1 MSQTF
6 ACYNYNI
13 EIFEEGGFYNIIV
26 RFPNGKALTAYSIEK
41 DDPELILRP
50 IDEHKDLRECIYKHI
65 ALEPQMKASE
75 KVIPIKEASENIT
88 EATPK
93 AETSLL
99 ALGLELYDKGFNVI
113 PVNEN
118 KQPLT
123 SWDSSKRIDRE
134 ELAVLLKNAKGIA
147 IAGGSE
153 NPFKPVSVLVLIDID
168 KPSEIEKYPTLRKLI
183 ERTVS
188 WKTGIRCPK
197 CEAKKIGKDIEVIE
211 PGRRFKCLRCNT
223 EFSINEAKRG
233 MGLIVAVSREA
244 GEKLLRSTIR
254 GSVELLVNNYQLI
267 PLSVHPSGV
276 SYEWIKPFDLEKPS
290 AGIYTLLDSE
300 LEQLLSELGVTHAT
314 EKQEEPPRS
323 TKSNELRR
331 LNDTEKLKLI
341 NLVSGVY
348 KPGARQYIWLFL
360 SGWGAKAGID
370 PVSIAEVLKAVYEKQ
385 QDEEPLR
392 MRTGAI
398 VYSYKKAGISLEQ
411 YGEELEKL
419 LGVKP
424 YGLEKEINEDEIKGK
439 TGIQE
444 VIESVVGEEEK
455 ALEMIKEMEEVFNS
469 ASPYKDAIIELLDY
483 EKQLYAVANL
493 RKLITCRARKSED
506 KLVYKEKVF
515 VGAPTEIVVYV
526 NPIGGIT
533 KYQVKWEAPTRT
545 RPIVLGPTL
554 LESITDRLKAEG
566 LVLNSR
572 LASDILSAVVNGFI
586 KRGKAQMKEEIE
598 SPGFYFIDGKLIAI
612 KYEAKEPSA
621 EELKEALLLLNE
633 LAENWFKGMIDRF
646 APAVK
651 WGSIAPFIYAY
662 KQKGKWV
669 RYEYHFGS
677 SYTGKTTLGI
687 IVLKIWGL
695 REEEAN
701 KPGASLD
708 SPARLGYTISKS
720 TFPVV
725 IREPGG
731 MLNKEEIVEMI
742 KSSAEGLIARSIIQ
756 RGNQLDFPALAPLFF
771 TSNTFLPRDD
781 ALLRRFSVRHYSYGE
796 RIPLEKAR
804 EFEKTVLPKL
814 GKLEAIGRFI
824 GNYTLKN
831 GLQEDPDEHATKV
844 LSEAYK
850 FAGLEVPEWLKY
862 PIEETGSETE
872 YFEDIKELIRNYIVK
887 RVNEEFSKNIQKLV
901 GEVYSSSGF
910 QEGFYKKG
918 EAEFADRLMNV
929 LDKQLIPWL
938 IRKDEEVYITS
949 GFVKEIEPLVGNVGG
964 LKSLAELLGW
974 DYIHKKTIRQRIEEP
989 GDNPLAAQGKRIERS
1004 VVSVI
1009 KTSLKELVDFLSPSF
1024 EDSEEQE
1031 ESE

>member
-6 ACYNYNI
+6 ICYNYNV

-50 IDEHKDLRECIYKHI
+50 LDEYKDLRECIYKHI
-65 ALEPQMKASE
+65 ALEPQMNVKD
-75 KVIPIKEASENIT
+75 KVIPVKEASETIAET
-88 EATPK
+88 APKAEERAEAKPEEKAETTTKAEDKPAEEATPK
-93 AETSLL
+93 VMEMPKIEVVKAPVLEFKAVTEKATEDSYQILVMLDGKAKLVLFFYLIKGKLKIMLKNLEKEEPSETTDCYVNDISKASSGCYSSLNL
-99 ALGLELYDKGFNVI
+99 ILGKLKEKLGLEFFDINRAVEE
-113 PVNEN
+113 V
-118 KQPLT
+118 
-123 SWDSSKRIDRE
+123 SKNL
-134 ELAVLLKNAKGIA
+134 ELWESA
-147 IAGGSE
+147 IAKAKME
-153 NPFKPVSVLVLIDID
+153 YF
-168 KPSEIEKYPTLRKLI
+168 
-183 ERTVS
+183 
-188 WKTGIRCPK
+188 IR
-197 CEAKKIGKDIEVIE
+197 
-211 PGRRFKCLRCNT
+211 
-223 EFSINEAKRG
+223 
-233 MGLIVAVSREA
+233 
-244 GEKLLRSTIR
+244 
-254 GSVELLVNNYQLI
+254 
-267 PLSVHPSGV
+267 
-276 SYEWIKPFDLEKPS
+276 
-290 AGIYTLLDSE
+290 
-300 LEQLLSELGVTHAT
+300 
-314 EKQEEPPRS
+314 KQEEAP
-323 TKSNELRR
+323 KGIKGNELRR
-331 LNDTEKLKLI
+331 LNDSEKLKLI
-341 NLVSGVY
+341 NLLEGVY

-370 PVSIAEVLKAVYEKQ
+370 PVSIAEVLKAVYEKEN
-385 QDEEPLR
+385 DEEPLSLR
-392 MRTGAI
+392 AGAI
-398 VYSYKKAGISLEQ
+398 VYSYMKAGISLEQ
-411 YGEELEKL
+411 YASEFEKL

-424 YGLEKEINEDEIKGK
+424 YGLENEINEDEIKGK

-444 VIESVVGEEEK
+444 VIESVVGEEAK
-455 ALEMIKEMEEVFNS
+455 ALQIFKEMEEVFNS
-469 ASPYKDAIIELLDY
+469 ASPYRDAIIELLDY

-493 RKLITCRARKSED
+493 RKLIVSRARKD
-506 KLVYKEKVF
+506 NDRLVYKEKVF

-545 RPIVLGPTL
+545 RPIILGPTL
-554 LESITDRLKAEG
+554 LESVTDRLRAEG

-572 LASDILSAVVNGFI
+572 LASDVLSAVVNGFI
-586 KRGKAQMKEEIE
+586 RRGKAQMKEEIE
-598 SPGFYFIDGKLIAI
+598 SPGFYFVDGKLIAV

-621 EELKEALLLLNE
+621 EELKEALLLFNE
-633 LAENWFKGMIDRF
+633 LAKNWFKDMIDRF

-687 IVLKIWGL
+687 IVLKMWGL

-708 SPARLGYTISKS
+708 SPARLGYAISKS
-720 TFPVV
+720 TFPIV

-731 MLNKEEIVEMI
+731 MLSKEEIVEMI

-814 GKLEAIGRFI
+814 GELEAIGRFI
-824 GNYTLKN
+824 ANYTLKN
-831 GLQEDPDEHATKV
+831 GLQEDPENHATKV

-850 FAGLEVPEWLKY
+850 FVNLEVPEWLKY
-862 PIEETGSETE
+862 QIEETGSVSE
-872 YFEDIKELIRNYIVK
+872 YFEDTKELIRNFLVK
-887 RVNEEFSKNIQKLV
+887 RINEEFSKNIQKLV
-901 GEVYSSSGF
+901 GEVYSTSGF
-910 QEGFYKKG
+910 QEGFYKKS
-918 EAEFADRLMNV
+918 EVDFVDRVLNV

-938 IRKDEEVYITS
+938 IRKDETVYITS
-949 GFVKEIEPLVGNVGG
+949 GFVKEIESLVGNTGG

-974 DYIHKKTIRQRIEEP
+974 EYNPKYTLRDGKSVKGLVVIRVDLEDFISFLNPTIE
-989 GDNPLAAQGKRIERS
+989 
-1004 VVSVI
+1004 V
-1009 KTSLKELVDFLSPSF
+1009 
-1024 EDSEEQE
+1024 QE
-1031 ESE
+1031 